1 MGKVINPG
9 DEIYTKIAGVTH
21 KNEEGRSIQRIL
33 KDLADYDPDSL
44 ELTLEREPDNPY
56 DENAI
61 KVYCEG
67 EHIGY
72 IKAELAKKLADLV
85 DNGVVSGAVSEITG
99 GTEGHPHGCN
109 ICLTVE
115 DEPVSAAHRY
125 VTVKRPKSQECD
137 TQDWFDADGKLSV
150 WLDAKILSSFS
161 TTALIAYHKILSNT
175 AHDEIAK
182 SKDSPHLADL
192 DYMDKLSAELQLVG
206 SECSRRTE
214 QIRASVEPSGPE
226 NRKPTFKEG
235 CVQQKWIL
243 LVFAIL
249 FCAGGVLNCG
259 LDRTI
264 NFLGLFMTGLGLF
277 CLVCFL
283 IGIFASD

>member
-9 DEIYTKIAGVTH
+9 DEIHTKIAGVTH

-33 KDLADYDPDSL
+33 KDLTGYDPDSL
-44 ELTLEREPDNPY
+44 ELTLERELNNPY

-85 DNGVVSGAVSEITG
+85 DDGVVSGSVSEITG
-99 GTEGHPHGCN
+99 GTEGYPYGCN
-109 ICLTVE
+109 ICLTVAGKTKARTIRRTT
-115 DEPVSAAHRY
+115 VSSSTA
-125 VTVKRPKSQECD
+125 S
-137 TQDWFDADGKLSV
+137 TQDNSDWFDADGKLDLWVDAETLSILS
-150 WLDAKILSSFS
+150 LDALERYQEVVRKILDVEVEKRSDLQYTEKLLAQYKLAVAEYTSRANEIRSS
-161 TTALIAYHKILSNT
+161 K
-175 AHDEIAK
+175 
-182 SKDSPHLADL
+182 
-192 DYMDKLSAELQLVG
+192 Q
-206 SECSRRTE
+206 
-214 QIRASVEPSGPE
+214 Q
-226 NRKPTFKEG
+226 KPTFKEG

-249 FCAGGVLNCG
+249 FCACGVLYCT

-277 CLVCFL
+277 SLVCFL
-283 IGIFASD
+283 IGVFASD

>member
-85 DNGVVSGAVSEITG
+85 DDGVVSGVVCEITG
-99 GTEGHPHGCN
+99 GTEGYTYGCN

-115 DEPVSAAHRY
+115 DELGSAAHRY

-137 TQDWFDADGKLSV
+137 TQDWLDADGKLSV
-150 WLDAKILSSFS
+150 WLDAKALTTLSI
-161 TTALIAYHKILSNT
+161 TALIAYHKAISNS
-175 AHDEIAK
+175 ANDAQYQ
-182 SKDSPHLADL
+182 ADL
-192 DYMDKLSAELQLVG
+192 DYMDKLSDERQLVG
-206 SECSRRTE
+206 GEYKRRKE
-214 QIRASVEPSGPE
+214 QSRASAKPFLPE
-226 NRKPTFKEG
+226 DRKPTFKED
-235 CVQQKWIL
+235 CARQKWL
-243 LVFAIL
+243 
-249 FCAGGVLNCG
+249 
-259 LDRTI
+259 
-264 NFLGLFMTGLGLF
+264 FLGLGILTAIFGVAAIAKGIGVGVFMIILAVISV
-277 CLVCFL
+277 VCFV
-283 IGIFASD
+283 IGVFASD